1 MGNPQGYNCD
11 CAAFGLAFVLAELCC
26 GDFHSKW
33 LTRMEDSHA
42 HNKHFP
48 TGCHLPPFPP
58 TRSDCSYRLW
68 QMQVLKFP
76 YSEVNFPFRYFLVR
90 TYYIKF
96 TFNTNKSHDS
106 HYTDVSQRAQLLAW
120 RCCAARVNISLANKG
135 IVTRFLTLSMMEEM
149 VFETKICI
157 WYFILIIFFFFL
169 FNYSKYENMVD
180 T

>member
-1 MGNPQGYNCD
+1 MASCTEDKERQCSKTKLHLFLLTTDNSNAQGPQWNLTYNGQAKSTTIGLNKGPMGNPQGYNCD

-58 TRSDCSYRLW
+58 PTRSDCSYRLW

-76 YSEVNFPFRYFLVR
+76 YSEGNFQFRYFLVR
-90 TYYIKF
+90 TY
-96 TFNTNKSHDS
+96 
-106 HYTDVSQRAQLLAW
+106 
-120 RCCAARVNISLANKG
+120 
-135 IVTRFLTLSMMEEM
+135 
-149 VFETKICI
+149 
-157 WYFILIIFFFFL
+157 
-169 FNYSKYENMVD
+169 
-180 T
+180 